1 MPLYALML
9 TIPISSRTNENA
21 SRSEQWQETFKKGYV
36 HAHNALL
43 CGHITDLREIRR
55 QYWGVL
61 LLIFEWGTTWPF
73 WMPEGVP
80 IDQIPFKDDIGK
92 VVKVSLEDIL
102 LYHCLSERL
111 RR

>member
-1 MPLYALML
+1 ML
-9 TIPISSRTNENA
+9 TTPLARTNENA
-21 SRSEQWQETFKKGYV
+21 SRSEQWQETFKKGCVYYR
-36 HAHNALL
+36 HSIFGEN
-43 CGHITDLREIRR
+43 ISKWRDIRR

-92 VVKVSLEDIL
+92 VVKVSLEL
-102 LYHCLSERL
+102 LPLSVSL
-111 RR
+111 SICMNML